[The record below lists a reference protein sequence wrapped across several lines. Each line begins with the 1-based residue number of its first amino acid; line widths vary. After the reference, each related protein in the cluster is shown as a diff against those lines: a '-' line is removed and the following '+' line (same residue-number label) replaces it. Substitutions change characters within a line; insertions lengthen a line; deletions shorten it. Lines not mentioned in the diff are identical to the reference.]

1 MYVNVNVATLEG
13 KTRMRAHRMIHLKVK
28 EIAESKHITMA
39 KLSRLADLNY
49 GTIRAIYENP
59 SRDVAVTTLE
69 KIARAL
75 KVEVT
80 DLYEILPD
88 EDAE

>member
-1 MYVNVNVATLEG
+1 
-13 KTRMRAHRMIHLKVK
+13 MIQLKVK
-28 EIAESKHITMA
+28 EVAESKHISMA
-39 KLSRLADLNY
+39 KLSRMADLNY

-59 SRDVAVTTLE
+59 NRDVAVTTLE

-75 KVEVT
+75 KVNVP

-88 EDAE
+88 DDAE